1 MESTQEQILIYGITL
16 VFLLLAVALYVRKL
30 RRNSEIVDEKIRIAK
45 EQGLYEPVSLH
56 PSVDPDSCIGSGACI
71 IACPEKDILGFS
83 NGRATVI
90 NASRCVGHGACFHAC
105 PTQAISL
112 LIGTEKR
119 GVDLPHVD
127 AFFETNVKG
136 IYIAGEIGGMGLIR
150 NAVEQGRQAID
161 NLAKSLDPSIDAEF
175 DLVVIGAGPAGI
187 SATLQAKKRN
197 LRSVTLEQDSIG
209 GTVYTYPRSKI
220 VMTSPMDIPLHGKV
234 KLYET
239 GKQELIDLWNS
250 ILRKNEITILENTRV
265 KNISRENGL
274 LIVKTDD
281 NRQFV
286 AQKVLLAIGRRGSP
300 RKLNIPGEDLPK
312 VFYRLMEPEN
322 IRNMNILVVG
332 GGDSAIEAALSLAA
346 GNRVTLSYRQAS
358 FSRLKPGN
366 DSLIKET
373 IRDNRIH
380 AEMNSNLVSIEEK
393 MVVLRLAD
401 NHEKTLDND
410 LIYIFAGGELPAGF
424 LSNCGINITRK
435 FGERILSHHN
445 KQEGYL

>member
-1 MESTQEQILIYGITL
+1 
-16 VFLLLAVALYVRKL
+16 
-30 RRNSEIVDEKIRIAK
+30 
-45 EQGLYEPVSLH
+45 
-56 PSVDPDSCIGSGACI
+56 
-71 IACPEKDILGFS
+71 
-83 NGRATVI
+83 VI

-119 GVDLPHVD
+119 GVDLPHAD
-127 AFFETNVKG
+127 PLFETNVKG

-150 NAVEQGRQAID
+150 NAVEQGRQAVD

-250 ILRKNEITILENTRV
+250 ILGKNEISILENTRV

-274 LIVKTDD
+274 LIIKTDD

-312 VFYRLMEPEN
+312 VFYRLMEPGN
-322 IRNMNILVVG
+322 VSNTDILVVG
-332 GGDSAIEAALSLAA
+332 GGDSAIEAALLLAA
-346 GNRVTLSYRQAS
+346 GNRVTLSYRQAN